1 MKRANSQVV
10 IDGIRKA
17 ARADPELTKRDLA
30 KRFDVSVHTVTRALQ
45 NGAATGQ
52 LRFPVGTS
60 VKVRSS
66 DGRASS
72 DRTGVVVDDALR
84 FPWRDHRRVEFD
96 PVPGKVSSALVSV
109 EDLKTIDPRERPAT
123 ARLREQVEL
132 PLNPNPQESH
142 G

>member
-1 MKRANSQVV
+1 MKRANSHVV

-17 ARADPELTKRDLA
+17 ARADPELSKRDLA

-52 LRFPVGTS
+52 
-60 VKVRSS
+60 
-66 DGRASS
+66 
-72 DRTGVVVDDALR
+72 LR

>member
-1 MKRANSQVV
+1 MVSRANSQVV
-10 IDGIRKA
+10 IDRIRKA
-17 ARADPELTKRDLA
+17 ARSDPELSKRELA
-30 KRFDVSVHTVTRALQ
+30 RRFDVSVHTVTRALQ
-45 NGAATGQ
+45 NGAATGG
-52 LRFPVGTS
+52 LRFAAGTS

-72 DRTGVVVDDALR
+72 DRTGVVVDDALN

-109 EDLKTIDPRERPAT
+109 EDLRALDPRERPAT
-123 ARLREQVEL
+123 ARPREQVEL
-132 PLNPNPQESH
+132 PLNPQESH